1 MGVITPTLTLTS
13 RASGSS
19 PASDAGPLSF
29 AFQLSATDTLSVTKV
44 ETKIIDVKTDHT
56 ASNGAGILWDAS
68 DYLTPGDA
76 AAGTDGG
83 FVYIKNTS
91 STATHEISIGQGTA
105 AHILGAGNSTRLMTL
120 KGGEFAFFPWDM
132 VADIVYDANGDY
144 SDALETW
151 LFIRTGTA

>member
-1 MGVITPTLTLTS
+1 MATIKPTFSLTANASSSSTP
-13 RASGSS
+13 
-19 PASDAGPLSF
+19 GPMSMALS
-29 AFQLSATDTLSVTKV
+29 LSATDALDVTKV
-44 ETKIIDVKTDHT
+44 ETKIIDVKIDHT

-91 STATHEISIGQGTA
+91 SNAAHEISIGQGTA
-105 AHILGAGNSTRLMTL
+105 AHIMGAGNSTRLMTL

-132 VADIVYDANGDY
+132 VADIVYDANVDQ
-144 SDALETW
+144 AAILESW
-151 LFIRTGTA
+151 LFVRTGTA